1 MRTIDLVVPLL
12 TAATLA
18 ACTTPDTAPET
29 IPAPPPEAL
38 PDASPDA
45 PPGPPSEHLAVA
57 TSLEVTATLSF
68 TREAPYGISLPDSE
82 RFLLRL
88 DGEAGQSVTALWA
101 NDEGAADGVFVRT
114 DAGASMRELVV
125 LPVVFGD
132 HDEFG
137 SGPSITFDSML
148 LALQDSDGDGNADTV
163 TGSGSGSLYYILG
176 DVPYTSEFTA
186 EIRGDR
192 DATPPALSVAGND
205 TSLHVL
211 DGLRVVASEPL
222 RPGSTARAWHGD
234 APIDLT
240 AFPGGGKYVR
250 SFTSSAVLPFDAE
263 LRIEI
268 DPVPQDLGGLAAAT
282 GQLTARTM
290 PSPGVFAEDGFEG
303 DPLPA
308 IGGAAVVTG
317 VGTLPAIA
325 GARSLLVEPEDG
337 LIMHIPLTGG
347 ETHLRFRARMLFEES
362 GGCPTHRMRVGS
374 PGVGG
379 GQSVSIGLGY
389 GPVEDT
395 GDTSWGAAGP
405 IGALEVAIPA
415 GASGDLVF
423 EIYATPP
430 VQPPCPGVAF
440 LIDDLRAE

>member
-1 MRTIDLVVPLL
+1 MRTIDCLVPLL

-18 ACTTPDTAPET
+18 ACTTPD
-29 IPAPPPEAL
+29 PPPDTTPDPPPDAS

-45 PPGPPSEHLAVA
+45 PPGPPPEHLAVA

-82 RFLLRL
+82 SFLLRL
-88 DGEAGQSVTALWA
+88 DGEAGRSVTALWA

-114 DAGASMRELVV
+114 DAGASMRGLLE
-125 LPVVFGD
+125 LPVVLGD
-132 HDEFG
+132 PDEFG

-176 DVPYTSEFTA
+176 DIPYTSEFTA

-192 DATPPALSVAGND
+192 DVTPPALSVRGNPS
-205 TSLHVL
+205 SLPVL

-222 RPGSTARAWHGD
+222 RPGSTARAWYGET
-234 APIDLT
+234 PIELR
-240 AFPGGGKYVR
+240 ASPAGSKYVLA
-250 SFTSSAVLPFDAE
+250 FATSAVLPFDAE

-268 DPVPQDLGGLAAAT
+268 DPVPQDLGGLAAAS
-282 GQLTARTM
+282 GQLTARTT

-303 DPLPA
+303 EPLPA

-325 GARSLLVEPEDG
+325 GARSLLVDPEDA

-347 ETHLRFRARMLFEES
+347 ETHLRFRARMLFEGS
-362 GGCPTHRMRVGS
+362 SGCPTHRMRVGS
-374 PGVGG
+374 PGVAG
-379 GQSVSIGLGY
+379 GQMVSVSLGY
-389 GPVEDT
+389 EPVVDT
-395 GDTSWGAAGP
+395 GDASWGAAGP
-405 IGALEVAIPA
+405 IGEMALAIPA

-430 VQPPCPGVAF
+430 VQPPCPAVAL